1 MENIQFLALAGKA
14 TEVLMKN
21 TTEAIFKKVEA
32 AKADHDKE
40 KTVRKLEEIIN
51 ELIKERNELNMII
64 NEYDELLSMQ
74 KISEK
79 DVNYIAENI
88 VPIFS
93 RFFESDFIKKDESI
107 NSDDMNQL
115 LEVLKPLLSIETFT
129 ILQLLGFN
137 FKEAIGI
144 PLTKIVNRSI
154 DKADQTEMNY
164 KYAISN
170 NRKEEELYRLLQ
182 TEEGRDIYKKLP
194 QSRE

>member
-164 KYAISN
+164 NYAISN